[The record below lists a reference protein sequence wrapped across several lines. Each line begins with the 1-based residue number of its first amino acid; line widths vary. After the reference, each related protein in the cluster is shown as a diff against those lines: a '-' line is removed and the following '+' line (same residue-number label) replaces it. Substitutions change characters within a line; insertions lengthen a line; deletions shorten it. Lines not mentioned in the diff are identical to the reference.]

1 MPLNEHTDQQRT
13 ILVGAG
19 AFARELIEWSLDGA
33 LEDGRAFTAFLD
45 SSPAAL
51 DGFGYRLDYLGAID
65 DFIPREGDRLVMA
78 IGDPAAKARLGGL
91 LKARGARFA
100 RLVHPSATVARSAL
114 LGEGVVI
121 CPQAVVSSHARVG
134 DLVAINA
141 LSGVGHDVVLGAC
154 STLSCHVDL
163 TGRVEVGEGCFF
175 GSGARVLPKV
185 AIGAGARIGAGATVM
200 RNVPANAV
208 MYAMPA
214 KKL

>member
-1 MPLNEHTDQQRT
+1 VPLTEERT

-45 SSPAAL
+45 SSGAAL
-51 DGFGYRLDYLGAID
+51 DGFGYRLDYLGVID
-65 DFIPREGDRLVMA
+65 DFLPREGDRLVMA
-78 IGDPAAKARLGGL
+78 IGDPAAKMRISSL
-91 LKARGARFA
+91 LRARGARFA
-100 RLVHPSATVARSAL
+100 RLVHPSAVVARSAV
-114 LGEGVVI
+114 LGEGVVV

-134 DLVAINA
+134 DFVAINA
-141 LSGVGHDVVLGAC
+141 QSAVGHDVVLGAC

-163 TGRVEVGEGCFF
+163 TGAVQVGEGCFF

-200 RNVPANAV
+200 RNVAADAV
-208 MYAMPA
+208 MYTLPA